1 MNHGIKKMMSATT
14 WRTGK
19 TMMIGIVAIHFA
31 ASFVMPMA
39 SAMRFR
45 RQQIVQTHNAHTIAL
60 K

>member
-1 MNHGIKKMMSATT
+1 MINATT
-14 WRTGK
+14 WTTGK
-19 TMMIGIVAIHFA
+19 TMMMGMLAMHFA

-45 RQQIVQTHNAHTIAL
+45 RQQIVQAHNAHSAAQ